1 MQEGRSLRTPE
12 EIARAQQEIKDL
24 ATRNQARIEK
34 IEAEQKELKALTTAV
49 NSVAIKQDSMY
60 KDVSELKGDVKQIKE
75 KPGKRWDNIV
85 SQIITLVTAA
95 VVGWIL
101 LQIGL

>member
-1 MQEGRSLRTPE
+1 M
-12 EIARAQQEIKDL
+12 
-24 ATRNQARIEK
+24 
-34 IEAEQKELKALTTAV
+34 TTAV

-95 VVGWIL
+95 IVGWIL